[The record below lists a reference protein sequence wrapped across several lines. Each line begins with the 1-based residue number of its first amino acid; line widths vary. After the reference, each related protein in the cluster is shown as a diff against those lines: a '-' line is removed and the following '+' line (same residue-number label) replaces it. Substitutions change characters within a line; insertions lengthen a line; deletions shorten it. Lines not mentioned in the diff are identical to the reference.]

1 MAHTHAPA
9 PSTSVNPAAH
19 QRRLIATLT
28 VTGSVFLIEV
38 VSAVLTGSL
47 ALLVDAGHMLTDMSV
62 LAASTITAI
71 LMRRKPSN
79 TRTWG
84 WARLEVLTAAAGAV
98 VLLVVGIYA
107 LMEAG
112 MRLLGGSKAEIDDI
126 GLLLFVGIL
135 GLAAN
140 IISIF
145 ILASQRED
153 NMNMKAAFLEVM
165 NDALG
170 SVAVVASALVM
181 ISTGW
186 NGFDAVAGA
195 VIALMM
201 IPRAI
206 KLLHNAV
213 KVLLEETPDGLDLD
227 KVREHLE
234 DVPHVLA
241 VHDLHA
247 STVSTGM
254 PILMAH
260 VVVDKD
266 LTMED
271 AATIL
276 TQLQDCLREH
286 FPVSVPHTT
295 FQLEPEG
302 YSSPLLQRT
311 PRIKNAPNGSIQ
323 QGIKNRCTCAI
334 FVPHKVKAYKGR
346 SSLVRCERRSVQRFF
361 IRSRT
366 GRRFPSASRQS
377 ASERRAPCRR
387 PGC

>member
-71 LMRRKPSN
+71 LMRRKPNN

-84 WARLEVLTAAAGAV
+84 
-98 VLLVVGIYA
+98 
-107 LMEAG
+107 
-112 MRLLGGSKAEIDDI
+112 SNAEIDDI

-302 YSSPLLQRT
+302 YSSP
-311 PRIKNAPNGSIQ
+311 
-323 QGIKNRCTCAI
+323 
-334 FVPHKVKAYKGR
+334 
-346 SSLVRCERRSVQRFF
+346 SSNELHE
-361 IRSRT
+361 
-366 GRRFPSASRQS
+366 
-377 ASERRAPCRR
+377 
-387 PGC
+387 

>member
-1 MAHTHAPA
+1 MAHTHSTAASSSTPA
-9 PSTSVNPAAH
+9 SKAH
-19 QRRLIATLT
+19 QQRLMATLA
-28 VTGSVFLIEV
+28 VTGTVFLVEV
-38 VSAVLTGSL
+38 VASFLTGSL

-62 LAASTITAI
+62 LIASTVTAM
-71 LMRRKPSN
+71 LMRRKPNS

-98 VLLVVGIYA
+98 VLLIVGLYA
-107 LMEAG
+107 LVEAG
-112 MRLLGGSKAEIDDI
+112 MRLFGGSRAEIADVD
-126 GLLLFVGIL
+126 LLLFVGIL

-140 IISIF
+140 VVSIF

-170 SVAVVASALVM
+170 SVAVVVSALVM
-181 ISTGW
+181 LSTGW
-186 NGFDAVAGA
+186 SGFDAVAGA
-195 VIALMM
+195 AIALLM
-201 IPRAI
+201 IPRAV

-213 KVLLEETPDGLDLD
+213 RVLLEETPEGLDLD
-227 KVREHLE
+227 QVRRHMEN
-234 DVPHVLA
+234 VPHVVA

-260 VVVDKD
+260 VVVERG
-266 LTMED
+266 LTMD
-271 AATIL
+271 QAAQIL

-302 YSSPLLQRT
+302 YT
-311 PRIKNAPNGSIQ
+311 
-323 QGIKNRCTCAI
+323 T
-334 FVPHKVKAYKGR
+334 
-346 SSLVRCERRSVQRFF
+346 
-361 IRSRT
+361 
-366 GRRFPSASRQS
+366 PSA
-377 ASERRAPCRR
+377 PDLHK
-387 PGC
+387 

>member
-1 MAHTHAPA
+1 MAHNHAPA
-9 PSTSVNPAAH
+9 PSPSSGVDAAAH
-19 QRRLIATLT
+19 QRRLIATLA

-38 VSAVLTGSL
+38 ISAVLTGSL

-62 LAASTITAI
+62 LVASTITAA

-84 WARLEVLTAAAGAV
+84 WARLEVITAAAGAV
-98 VLLVVGIYA
+98 VLLIVGIYA
-107 LMEAG
+107 LIEAG
-112 MRLLGGSKAEIDDI
+112 MRLFGGSKAEIDDI

-145 ILASQRED
+145 ILASQRKD

-195 VIALMM
+195 VIALVM

-206 KLLHNAV
+206 KLLSNAV
-213 KVLLEETPDGLDLD
+213 KVLLEETPEGLDLD

-234 DVPHVLA
+234 NVPHVVA

-260 VVVDKD
+260 VVVERG
-266 LTMED
+266 LTMEQ
-271 AATIL
+271 AAGIL

-302 YSSPLLQRT
+302 YSSL
-311 PRIKNAPNGSIQ
+311 
-323 QGIKNRCTCAI
+323 
-334 FVPHKVKAYKGR
+334 
-346 SSLVRCERRSVQRFF
+346 SSNELHE
-361 IRSRT
+361 
-366 GRRFPSASRQS
+366 
-377 ASERRAPCRR
+377 
-387 PGC
+387 

>member
-1 MAHTHAPA
+1 MAHTHGPA
-9 PSTSVNPAAH
+9 PSINPAAH

-112 MRLLGGSKAEIDDI
+112 MRLFGGSKAEIDDI

-140 IISIF
+140 IISIL

-170 SVAVVASALVM
+170 SVAVVALCPGNDPHRMEWLRRRGRCRHRTDDDSARHQVAAQRGQGAAGGN
-181 ISTGW
+181 TGW
-186 NGFDAVAGA
+186 
-195 VIALMM
+195 
-201 IPRAI
+201 
-206 KLLHNAV
+206 
-213 KVLLEETPDGLDLD
+213 T
-227 KVREHLE
+227 
-234 DVPHVLA
+234 
-241 VHDLHA
+241 
-247 STVSTGM
+247 
-254 PILMAH
+254 
-260 VVVDKD
+260 
-266 LTMED
+266 
-271 AATIL
+271 
-276 TQLQDCLREH
+276 
-286 FPVSVPHTT
+286 
-295 FQLEPEG
+295 
-302 YSSPLLQRT
+302 
-311 PRIKNAPNGSIQ
+311 
-323 QGIKNRCTCAI
+323 
-334 FVPHKVKAYKGR
+334 
-346 SSLVRCERRSVQRFF
+346 
-361 IRSRT
+361 
-366 GRRFPSASRQS
+366 
-377 ASERRAPCRR
+377 
-387 PGC
+387 

>member
-1 MAHTHAPA
+1 
-9 PSTSVNPAAH
+9 
-19 QRRLIATLT
+19 
-28 VTGSVFLIEV
+28 
-38 VSAVLTGSL
+38 
-47 ALLVDAGHMLTDMSV
+47 
-62 LAASTITAI
+62 
-71 LMRRKPSN
+71 
-79 TRTWG
+79 
-84 WARLEVLTAAAGAV
+84 
-98 VLLVVGIYA
+98 
-107 LMEAG
+107 
-112 MRLLGGSKAEIDDI
+112 
-126 GLLLFVGIL
+126 
-135 GLAAN
+135 
-140 IISIF
+140 
-145 ILASQRED
+145 
-153 NMNMKAAFLEVM
+153 
-165 NDALG
+165 
-170 SVAVVASALVM
+170 M

-247 STVSTGM
+247 STVSTDM
-254 PILMAH
+254 PIRMAH

-302 YSSPLLQRT
+302 YSSP
-311 PRIKNAPNGSIQ
+311 
-323 QGIKNRCTCAI
+323 
-334 FVPHKVKAYKGR
+334 
-346 SSLVRCERRSVQRFF
+346 SSNELHE
-361 IRSRT
+361 
-366 GRRFPSASRQS
+366 
-377 ASERRAPCRR
+377 
-387 PGC
+387 